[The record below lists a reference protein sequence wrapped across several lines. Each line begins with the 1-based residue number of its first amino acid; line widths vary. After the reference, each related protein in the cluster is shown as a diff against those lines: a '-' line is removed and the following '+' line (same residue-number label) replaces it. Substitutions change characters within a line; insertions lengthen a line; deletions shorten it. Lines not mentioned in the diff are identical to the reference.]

1 MTAMRTT
8 TRPILLLLAFG
19 ALAAAGV
26 RAQDAAPRAAAD
38 DARVEA
44 DAATIAQIAL
54 HVHDAYECF
63 QWQRARWTD
72 RTDEDVFRAIKLI
85 VDRYAATTNYYE
97 SLSRVNAVAFLAELS
112 STNAYALAEHLARTE
127 PERETWGPRGPIF
140 LTAIGAAAIAMPPL
154 AFRDPA
160 NLPSFAAYLDGPDS
174 HRGHIRDV
182 IYRQTDRLVRLERE
196 PGPARTRLLRF
207 LLDRAALETDC
218 CDVLD
223 ETLCREIP
231 AWRRSPQRAA
241 VAERLLP
248 GLPADSRARTFFE
261 GVLAE
266 VPESARR
273 AIPDLDPYDPYA
285 PFFRGD

>member
-8 TRPILLLLAFG
+8 SLFLLSVL

-26 RAQDAAPRAAAD
+26 RAQDAAARAAAD
-38 DARVEA
+38 AARVEA
-44 DAATIAQIAL
+44 DAATIAEIAL
-54 HVHDAYECF
+54 DMHHAYRNF
-63 QWQRARWTD
+63 QWQRAQWTD
-72 RTDEDVFRAIKLI
+72 RTDEDVFRAIKFI
-85 VDRYAATTNYYE
+85 VDRYASTTNYHE
-97 SLSRVNAVAFLAELS
+97 SLSRVNAVAFLAELN

-127 PERETWGPRGPIF
+127 PERETRGPEGPLV
-140 LTAIGAAAIAMPPL
+140 LTAFGAAAIALPPL

-160 NLPSFAAYLDGPDS
+160 NLPSFAAFLDGPDS
-174 HRGHIRDV
+174 RRGHIRDAM
-182 IYRQTDRLVRLERE
+182 YRETAKLVARERE

-207 LLDRAALETDC
+207 LLDRAEAETNC

-248 GLPADSRARTFFE
+248 GLPAGSRARTFFE
-261 GVLAE
+261 SVLVE
-266 VPESARR
+266 IPESARR
-273 AIPDLDPYDPYA
+273 AVPDLDPYDPNA
-285 PFFRGD
+285 PFFRDAPFD